1 MALKFKLNTAQ
12 IPTITQQL
20 LAVPSGKVYDHK
32 ALEVSGT
39 VTLLAA
45 NEADAAQLR
54 LQKLGGFTTTTE
66 S

>member
-12 IPTITQQL
+12 IPAITQQL

-32 ALEVSGT
+32 ALEVAGT

-45 NEADAAQLR
+45 NEADAVQLR